1 MHARAG
7 VVARRYAEDDRT
19 TIQSRPT
26 DVEGTAVE
34 LLPQSR
40 EALDE
45 YVAPS
50 IDDVEDLLRVIE
62 GWALRAVPE
71 CVALS
76 VTLLDEDLTFTLVD
90 ATAGGERP
98 PTVSGPGADP
108 QPAEEPLHALD
119 EAEWADMA
127 RERAFEGIASTVSLP
142 VVEEGR
148 AVLNIDLYASTAHA
162 FHDRIDGL
170 VAALG
175 AWQAGAVTNADLG
188 FETLR
193 RAQEAPE
200 RLREQRLVD
209 VAVGLVAARAG
220 LTTDDALD
228 LLRQAAELAGIA
240 ETQAASVAQCLL
252 A

>member
-1 MHARAG
+1 M
-7 VVARRYAEDDRT
+7 
-19 TIQSRPT
+19 
-26 DVEGTAVE
+26 E

-45 YVAPS
+45 YVTAS
-50 IDDVEDLLRVIE
+50 IDDMEGLLRVIE
-62 GWALRAVPE
+62 GWAVRSVPD

-90 ATAGGERP
+90 RAATAAPAHDATPEAGPAPPPGEVHP
-98 PTVSGPGADP
+98 
-108 QPAEEPLHALD
+108 LD
-119 EAEWADMA
+119 ELDWADMA
-127 RERAFEGIASTVSLP
+127 RERAFGAIASTVCLP
-142 VVEEGR
+142 VVEHGR
-148 AVLNIDLYASTAHA
+148 AVLNIDLYASSAYA

-170 VAALG
+170 VEALG

-193 RAQEAPE
+193 RAQQAPE

-209 VAVGLVAARAG
+209 VAVGLVAARMAV
-220 LTTDDALD
+220 TTDLAAVML
-228 LLRQAAELAGIA
+228 QEAAERAGVS
-240 ETQAASVAQCLL
+240 ESEAACVARVLL

>member
-1 MHARAG
+1 M
-7 VVARRYAEDDRT
+7 
-19 TIQSRPT
+19 
-26 DVEGTAVE
+26 E

-45 YVAPS
+45 YVTPS
-50 IDDVEDLLRVIE
+50 IDDVEGLLRVIE
-62 GWALRAVPE
+62 GWAVRAVPE

-90 ATAGGERP
+90 PEAGSERRTPSRDDDRPRAGDTA
-98 PTVSGPGADP
+98 D
-108 QPAEEPLHALD
+108 HALD
-119 EAEWADMA
+119 EGGWADMA
-127 RERAFEGIASTVSLP
+127 RERAFDGIESTVCLP
-142 VVEEGR
+142 VVEQGR

-193 RAQEAPE
+193 RAEAAPE

-209 VAVGLVAARAG
+209 VAVGLVAARMG
-220 LTTDDALD
+220 VTTDAALV
-228 LLRQAAELAGIA
+228 LVRSAAESAEVTESQAARVALA
-240 ETQAASVAQCLL
+240 LL

>member
-1 MHARAG
+1 M
-7 VVARRYAEDDRT
+7 
-19 TIQSRPT
+19 
-26 DVEGTAVE
+26 E

-45 YVAPS
+45 YVTPS

-76 VTLLDEDLTFTLVD
+76 VTLLDDDLTFTLVD
-90 ATAGGERP
+90 SSAGAGRP
-98 PTVSGPGADP
+98 PRGSEAGAGTRSP
-108 QPAEEPLHALD
+108 SEQERRHALD

-193 RAQEAPE
+193 RAQAAPE

-228 LLRQAAELAGIA
+228 LLREAAEVAGIG

>member
-1 MHARAG
+1 M
-7 VVARRYAEDDRT
+7 
-19 TIQSRPT
+19 
-26 DVEGTAVE
+26 E

-45 YVAPS
+45 YVTPT
-50 IDDVEDLLRVIE
+50 IDDVEGLLRVIE
-62 GWALRAVPE
+62 GWAVRAVPE

-90 ATAGGERP
+90 TEAGAGEVPATPRGHDP
-98 PTVSGPGADP
+98 PRTDDPAD
-108 QPAEEPLHALD
+108 HALD
-119 EAEWADMA
+119 EGGWADMA
-127 RERAFEGIASTVSLP
+127 RERAFDGIASTVCLP

-162 FHDRIDGL
+162 FHDRIEGL
-170 VAALG
+170 VEALG

-193 RAQEAPE
+193 RAEAAPE

-209 VAVGLVAARAG
+209 VAVGLVAARMG
-220 LTTDDALD
+220 VTTEAALV
-228 LLRQAAELAGIA
+228 LVRNAAEAAEVTRSQAARVALA
-240 ETQAASVAQCLL
+240 LL
-252 A
+252 S

>member
-1 MHARAG
+1 M
-7 VVARRYAEDDRT
+7 
-19 TIQSRPT
+19 
-26 DVEGTAVE
+26 E

-45 YVAPS
+45 YVTPS
-50 IDDVEDLLRVIE
+50 IHDVEDLLRVIE

-90 ATAGGERP
+90 ASAGGERP
-98 PTVSGPGADP
+98 RTASEAGGRQPTGEA
-108 QPAEEPLHALD
+108 EPLHALD

-228 LLRQAAELAGIA
+228 LLREAAKVAGIG

>member
-1 MHARAG
+1 M
-7 VVARRYAEDDRT
+7 
-19 TIQSRPT
+19 
-26 DVEGTAVE
+26 E

-45 YVAPS
+45 YVTPS
-50 IDDVEDLLRVIE
+50 VDDVEGLLRVIE
-62 GWALRAVPE
+62 GWAVRTVPE

-76 VTLLDEDLTFTLVD
+76 VTLLDDDLTFTLVD
-90 ATAGGERP
+90 TDASAERP
-98 PTVSGPGADP
+98 ADP
-108 QPAEEPLHALD
+108 AGDTAPRPDADFALD
-119 EAEWADMA
+119 ERGWAEMA
-127 RERAFEGIASTVSLP
+127 RERAFAGIASTVCLP

-193 RAQEAPE
+193 RAEEAPE
-200 RLREQRLVD
+200 RLRMQRLVD
-209 VAVGLVAARAG
+209 VAVGLVAARVGVTTDTAAG
-220 LTTDDALD
+220 LLA
-228 LLRQAAELAGIA
+228 QAADRADVTES
-240 ETQAASVAQCLL
+240 QAATVARVLL

>member
-1 MHARAG
+1 M
-7 VVARRYAEDDRT
+7 
-19 TIQSRPT
+19 
-26 DVEGTAVE
+26 E

-62 GWALRAVPE
+62 RWAVRAVPE

-76 VTLLDEDLTFTLVD
+76 VTLLEEDLTFTLID
-90 ATAGGERP
+90 ATAGWQRP
-98 PTVSGPGADP
+98 PTGAGP
-108 QPAEEPLHALD
+108 QPADEAEPFQALD
-119 EAEWADMA
+119 ETGWADMA
-127 RERAFEGIASTVSLP
+127 RARAFEGIASTVSLP

-220 LTTDDALD
+220 LTTDAALD
-228 LLRQAAELAGIA
+228 LLREAAKVAGIG